1 MPASNKTKY
10 VICNNKKILSMNNTE
25 DKMNL
30 LIIEDSPLIVERIQN
45 IVSKFNEIIVIG
57 SVDTVKEAEE
67 KILGMKPDVIILD
80 IHLQDGSGLGL
91 QYLISSK
98 GLDIKTVILTNYSSP
113 ILQEKSFEMGAKYF
127 LDKSNDF
134 EKLSDVLNEIIKDN
148 LLC

>member
-1 MPASNKTKY
+1 
-10 VICNNKKILSMNNTE
+10 
-25 DKMNL
+25 MNL

-45 IVSKFNEIIVIG
+45 IVSKFNEISVIG

>member
-45 IVSKFNEIIVIG
+45 IVSKFNEISVIG